1 MVLSPQTGGRDR
13 VKHKTLKLFLGSV
26 TSWVVTTMDRKRS
39 GLRRYAI
46 AVISVFSACGLRYAL
61 VPILHE
67 EVRFML
73 FVPAIVI
80 AGAAGGFGPSVFA
93 SLLSALLVRV
103 FFTSPQ
109 QVPNRLDDVLASLV
123 YLFASMVT
131 AGLASIV
138 RTRTKS
144 LQKEIDDRK
153 AAESK
158 LQESERRFRKIFE
171 SAAVGVFQMDSSG
184 RCLSANPK
192 FCQITGYS
200 IAELLQGDIKDIT
213 FPADRETEELLVRKG
228 LVGELPSYEIEKR
241 LIRRT
246 GEIVWVRATT
256 SFLHEAEGKS
266 ALPLCI
272 VEDITAH
279 KKAEEALLQSQS
291 KLQDIINHSPAM
303 IFVKDVAGRYLLCN
317 GEFEK
322 LTHRPASEI
331 VGKTDHEIFPQ
342 AQADSFRANDLVVL
356 EAGHAS
362 EFEETALHE
371 DGPHISIVHKF
382 PLRDRNGQIYA
393 TGGIVTD
400 ISQRKRDQEALA
412 KVQKGYADLVSTI
425 DGIVWEAASD
435 TLVFSFVSNRA
446 ERLLLYPLSRWLTE
460 RNFWQDHLHPDDR
473 DWAVEFC
480 REATLAKRDHDFQY
494 RMIAADGRTV
504 WLRDI
509 VNVIVEPDGSV
520 KLRGVMVDISE
531 QKKAEEKLRRS
542 EELLRMTTSAAKA
555 DLWTWDVVQDQL
567 ECPSIHEPFG
577 FDSPI
582 ELALYLQHVKEE
594 DRERLLAEVNDCMR
608 NNRELN
614 IEFRVV
620 FPDGSIG
627 WRHSRGRP
635 DYVGGRPV
643 RFSGMS
649 LDVTARKEAEESMR
663 RSEERLRMTT
673 ESARI
678 GLWVWDIEENSLHW
692 NSIEYEQFGL
702 TPGTPITFNNFVN
715 GIHPEDRAIVGHEVE
730 LCLRENKPLNIEH
743 RILLADGTVRWNQ
756 CKGAPIFRNNKPWR
770 LSGMSLDITERKNA
784 ELALEEAREALALH
798 ASQLEDRVSQRT
810 LELKQSLRDMETFCY
825 TIAHDLSAP
834 LRYMRSFSLALLE
847 DYSGQMEET
856 AKVYCERIHQSAL
869 RMEELIFDLL
879 AFGRLSHRA
888 LPSTAVDLTEEFEK
902 VLAQSTPEIEARH
915 AEIVLDKPLPK
926 VSADAPVLDH
936 VLQNLISNA
945 LKFVPPQRRPHVHIY
960 AEIHDHLVRIWVEDN
975 GIGIAPEYQ
984 QRIFNPF
991 ERLHTKE
998 AYPGTGMGLAI
1009 VQRGIEKMGGQV
1021 GVESQ
1026 VGKGSRFWVELLP
1039 VQDK

>member
-1 MVLSPQTGGRDR
+1 MKQ
-13 VKHKTLKLFLGSV
+13 KTLKLLLGRFAAC
-26 TSWVVTTMDRKRS
+26 VVMMMERKGS
-39 GLRRYAI
+39 AFRRYAI
-46 AVISVFSACGLRYAL
+46 AVIAVLVAFALRYAL
-61 VPILHE
+61 APILHH

-80 AGAAGGFGPSVFA
+80 AGVAGGFGPSIFA
-93 SLLSALLVRV
+93 SLASALLVRV

-109 QVPNRLDDVLASLV
+109 QVPHRLDDVLAGLV
-123 YLFASMVT
+123 YLFASVVI

-138 RTRTKS
+138 GARTKS
-144 LQKEIDDRK
+144 LQKEINDRK
-153 AAESK
+153 SAESK
-158 LQESERRFRKIFE
+158 LQESEKRFRKIFE
-171 SAAVGVFQMDSSG
+171 SAAVGVFQMDASG
-184 RCLSANPK
+184 CCLSANPK

-200 IAELLQGDIKDIT
+200 IAELLQADLKDIT
-213 FPADRETEELLVRKG
+213 FPADREMEELLVRKG
-228 LVGELPSYEIEKR
+228 LAGELPSYQLEKR

-256 SFLHEAEGKS
+256 SFLHETAEDKS

-279 KKAEEALLQSQS
+279 KMAEEALLTSQS
-291 KLQDIINHSPAM
+291 KLQNIINHSPAI
-303 IFVKDVAGRYLLCN
+303 IFVKDVSGRYLLTN
-317 GEFEK
+317 AEFEK
-322 LTHRPASEI
+322 LTDRPASEI

-342 AQADSFRANDLVVL
+342 PQADSFRANDLLVL
-356 EAGHAS
+356 ESGRAF
-362 EFEETALHE
+362 EFEETAIHD
-371 DGPHISIVHKF
+371 DGPHVSIVHKF
-382 PLRDRNGQIYA
+382 PLRDQTGQIYA

-425 DGIVWEAASD
+425 DGIVWEASPE
-435 TLVFSFVSNRA
+435 TFVFSFVSNRA
-446 ERLLLYPLSRWLTE
+446 ERLLLYPLSLWLTQ
-460 RNFWQDHLHPDDR
+460 RNFWQEHLHPDDR
-473 DWAVEFC
+473 VWAVEFC
-480 REATLAKRDHDFQY
+480 RQATLAKRDHDFEY

-509 VNVIVEPDGSV
+509 VNVIVEPDGAV
-520 KLRGVMVDISE
+520 KLRGIMVDISE

-555 DLWTWDVVQDQL
+555 DLWTWDVVHDQL

-582 ELALYLQHVKEE
+582 ELSLYLKHVKEE
-594 DRERLLAEVNDCMR
+594 DRERLRAEVNDCMR

-635 DYVGGRPV
+635 DYVGGQPV

-649 LDVTARKEAEESMR
+649 IDVTARKQAEESMR
-663 RSEERLRMTT
+663 RSEERLRTTT

-678 GLWVWDIEENSLHW
+678 GLWDWDIEENSLHW

-702 TPGTPITFNNFVN
+702 TPDTPINFNNFVN
-715 GIHPEDRAIVGHEVE
+715 GIHPEDRAIVGHQVE
-730 LCLRENKPLNIEH
+730 LCLRENKPLNVEH
-743 RILLADGTVRWNQ
+743 RILLPDGTVRWNQ

-784 ELALEEAREALALH
+784 ELALEEARAILAQH
-798 ASQLEDRVSQRT
+798 AAQLEDRVAQRT
-810 LELKQSLRDMETFCY
+810 LELKQSLKDMETFCY

-847 DYSGQMEET
+847 DYSGQLEET

-888 LPSTAVDLTEEFEK
+888 LPTTSVDLTEELEK
-902 VLAQSTPEIEARH
+902 VLAQSTLEIEARH

-945 LKFVPPQRRPHVHIY
+945 LKFVPPQRRPHVHIH

-991 ERLHTKE
+991 ERLHSKE

-1009 VQRGIEKMGGQV
+1009 VQRGIEKMGGHV

-1039 VQDK
+1039 VQEK